1 MHSPAQHSPAQHSQ
15 WRVYYPF
22 VGPCDPCPPI
32 LKKWFVIPPNV
43 TMPVQPPGLPQFTPQ
58 EALRAG
64 TLWPAYYS
72 PYNGR
77 RG

>member
-1 MHSPAQHSPAQHSQ
+1 MKSQ

-22 VGPCDPCPPI
+22 VGPFDPCPPI
-32 LKKWFVIPPNV
+32 LEKWYVVPPNV
-43 TMPVQPPGLPQFTPQ
+43 TMPWQATNLQQFSPQ
-58 EALRAG
+58 EALKLG

-72 PYNGR
+72 PYEGR